1 MALVTRVKTSTPIRR
16 KQELYSDFFTD
27 LLSLDVTRDIAKAMN
42 EDAVKQSIRNL
53 LLTNRGD
60 RLFNNTLGSDIYSL
74 LFENSSPA
82 LEQTLSDYI
91 KTTIENYEPRA
102 ELIDVVVDSEAD
114 EHEVLVVISFRVLNK
129 TEPVSL
135 ELVLNRIR

>member
-1 MALVTRVKTSTPIRR
+1 MALVTRVKTSTPVRR

-27 LLSLDVTRDIAKAMN
+27 LLSLDVTRDIAKAVN

-114 EHEVLVVISFRVLNK
+114 EHEVLVVINFRVLNK

>member
-1 MALVTRVKTSTPIRR
+1 MALVTRVKTSTPVRR

-27 LLSLDVTRDIAKAMN
+27 LLSLDVTRDIAKAVN

-102 ELIDVVVDSEAD
+102 ELIDVIVDSEAD
-114 EHEVLVVISFRVLNK
+114 EHEVLVVINFRVLNK

>member
-1 MALVTRVKTSTPIRR
+1 MALVTRVKTSTPVRR

-42 EDAVKQSIRNL
+42 EDAVKQSILNL

-114 EHEVLVVISFRVLNK
+114 EHEVLVVINFRVLNK

>member
-1 MALVTRVKTSTPIRR
+1 M
-16 KQELYSDFFTD
+16 
-27 LLSLDVTRDIAKAMN
+27 
-42 EDAVKQSIRNL
+42 
-53 LLTNRGD
+53 
-60 RLFNNTLGSDIYSL
+60 
-74 LFENSSPA
+74 
-82 LEQTLSDYI
+82 EQTLSDYI

-114 EHEVLVVISFRVLNK
+114 EHEVLVVINFRVLNK

>member
-114 EHEVLVVISFRVLNK
+114 EHEVLVVINFRVLNK

>member
-1 MALVTRVKTSTPIRR
+1 MALVTRVKTSTPVRR

-114 EHEVLVVISFRVLNK
+114 EHEVLVVINFGVLNK
-129 TEPVSL
+129 TEPVCL

>member
-1 MALVTRVKTSTPIRR
+1 MALVRRLKIETPIQQ

-27 LLSLDVTRDIAKAMN
+27 FVSLDVTRDVAKVSN

-53 LLTNRGD
+53 ILTNRGD

-74 LFENSSPA
+74 LFENNSPA
-82 LEQTLSDYI
+82 LEQTISDYI

-102 ELIDVVVDSEAD
+102 ELMDVVVDSEID
-114 EHEVLVVISFRVLNK
+114 NNTITVVIIFRVLNK
-129 TEPVSL
+129 TEPVAL

>member
-27 LLSLDVTRDIAKAMN
+27 LLSLDVTRDIAKAVN

-114 EHEVLVVISFRVLNK
+114 EHEVLVVINFRVLNK

>member
-27 LLSLDVTRDIAKAMN
+27 LLSLDVTRDIAKAVN

>member
-91 KTTIENYEPRA
+91 KTTLENYEPRA
-102 ELIDVVVDSEAD
+102 ELIDVIVDSEAD
-114 EHEVLVVISFRVLNK
+114 EHEVLVVINFRVLNK